1 MGGGSSKAGGR
12 IGGGIGGSGL
22 IQRADLDHS
31 PTLQAALDKEEKRTR
46 NLKREQMTIWDKEE
60 NEVIH
65 RQGGSGHVTYTTREA
80 QQYFYGATI
89 THNHP
94 HGDDRGGVSA
104 TFSVADVETFRYGL
118 KEMRASGA
126 EGTYV
131 LRNKNWN
138 NRDADRGYEFWKAYE
153 AFDAKQNFASLEN
166 IKAAQAK
173 AKKTSI
179 GKQYDKAM
187 KQAGDLWNS
196 GKKDEAMKIFSHAKD
211 VLEPK
216 YKTEVKRFTHENMNA
231 KTSGWLKQNASK
243 YGFEYI
249 LTR

>member
-1 MGGGSSKAGGR
+1 MGRGSSKAGGT
-12 IGGGIGGSGL
+12 GGGIGGSGL
-22 IQRADLDHS
+22 MQTKDLDHS

-46 NLKREQMTIWDKEE
+46 DLKREQMTVWDKDDQQ
-60 NEVIH
+60 VIH
-65 RQGGSGHVTYTTREA
+65 RQGGKGSVSYSTREA
-80 QQYFYGATI
+80 QEYFYGATM

-94 HGDDRGGVSA
+94 HGDDRGGMSV
-104 TFSVADVETFRYGL
+104 TFSTADLEPFRFGL
-118 KEMRASGA
+118 KEMRATGA

-138 NRDADRGYEFWKAYE
+138 NTKTDKGFEFWKAYE
-153 AFDAKQNFASLEN
+153 KFESEQSFISLEN
-166 IKAAQAK
+166 VKAAQAK

-187 KQAGDLWNS
+187 KKAGDLWNS
-196 GKKDEAMKIFSHAKD
+196 GKKDEAQKIFNDAMKN
-211 VLEPK
+211 LEPK
-216 YKTEVKRFTHENMNA
+216 YKRETKRFLYENCN
-231 KTSGWLKQNASK
+231 KVTSGWLKQNAPK